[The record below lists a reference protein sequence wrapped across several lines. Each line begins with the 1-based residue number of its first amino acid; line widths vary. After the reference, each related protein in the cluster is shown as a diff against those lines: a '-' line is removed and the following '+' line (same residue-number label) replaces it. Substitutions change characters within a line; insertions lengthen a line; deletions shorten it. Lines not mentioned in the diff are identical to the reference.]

1 MQKEGVS
8 TVTTLRL
15 YIPACCYATTVP
27 LTAAQIRSLEAG
39 RNINVR
45 PDQIGRGS
53 VDVDMDD
60 EQMEKVHKCA
70 RSRSGRGVR
79 IGGGR
84 PKQVTGSSFGGSLSR
99 ELDSYRKKQQGGK
112 FKIKAPSA
120 KQLKKTAQAGKM
132 VADTGAQLYGYDSA
146 LDAGVSQAQ
155 QAAYDR
161 GYDNKATRAV
171 SKLAKKQ
178 GDKLID
184 QQLGG
189 AIKWGKVGKVAM
201 KVGKVANHISKAAT
215 GDSLSDMAI
224 SYGLENSIGRLD
236 PTGGVAT
243 SMITNQVQKAANKEI
258 DKRGGS
264 FVKQGQGVGVSG
276 SSKAM
281 PLVRSKYQ
289 NTLENPN
296 RWVSVRR
303 MQL

>member
-1 MQKEGVS
+1 MVQMD
-8 TVTTLRL
+8 
-15 YIPACCYATTVP
+15 

-70 RSRSGRGVR
+70 RSRTGRGVR

-84 PKQVTGSSFGGSLSR
+84 PRKVTGESFGGSLSQ
-99 ELDSYRKKQQGGK
+99 ELDAYRKKQQGGK
-112 FKIKAPSA
+112 FKIKAPSK
-120 KQLKKTAQAGKM
+120 KQLLKAAQVGKM
-132 VADTGAQLYGYDSA
+132 VADTGAQMYGYDSA

-155 QAAYDR
+155 QAAADR
-161 GYDNKATRAV
+161 GYDNRATRAV

-189 AIKWGKVGKVAM
+189 QFPRAVQIPRSTGGAIKWKKVGKTAL
-201 KVGKVANHISKAAT
+201 KVGKLANKVTKDVTGQSLTDIGISMAMEPVSHLDPS
-215 GDSLSDMAI
+215 GGILSDYAEAK
-224 SYGLENSIGRLD
+224 L
-236 PTGGVAT
+236 
-243 SMITNQVQKAANKEI
+243 QKEANKQL
-258 DKRGGS
+258 DKHGGS

-276 SSKAM
+276 SSKSM

-289 NTLENPN
+289 DSIENPN

>member
-1 MQKEGVS
+1 MVQMD
-8 TVTTLRL
+8 
-15 YIPACCYATTVP
+15 

-84 PKQVTGSSFGGSLSR
+84 PRQVTGASFGGSLSHS
-99 ELDSYRKKQQGGK
+99 LDAYRKEQQGGK

-120 KQLKKTAQAGKM
+120 KQLKKAAQVTKM

-146 LDAGVSQAQ
+146 LDAGISQGQ
-155 QAAYDR
+155 QALADR
-161 GYDNKATRAV
+161 GYDNRATRAV

-189 AIKWGKVGKVAM
+189 AIKWKKVGKTAL
-201 KVGKVANHISKAAT
+201 KVGKMANKVTKDVTGQSLTDIGISMAMEP
-215 GDSLSDMAI
+215 LS
-224 SYGLENSIGRLD
+224 RVD
-236 PTGGVAT
+236 PTAGVLSGYAEA
-243 SMITNQVQKAANKEI
+243 QLQKEANKQL
-258 DKRGGS
+258 DKHGGS

-276 SSKAM
+276 SSKSM

-289 NTLENPN
+289 DSLENPN

>member
-1 MQKEGVS
+1 MVQMD
-8 TVTTLRL
+8 
-15 YIPACCYATTVP
+15 

-84 PKQVTGSSFGGSLSR
+84 PRQVTGASFGGSLSQ
-99 ELDSYRKKQQGGK
+99 ELDAYRKKQQGGK
-112 FKIKAPSA
+112 FKIKAPSK
-120 KQLKKTAQAGKM
+120 KQLQKAAQVGKM
-132 VADTGAQLYGYDSA
+132 VADTGAQMYGYDSA
-146 LDAGVSQAQ
+146 LDAGISQAQ
-155 QAAYDR
+155 QAAADR
-161 GYDNKATRAV
+161 GYDNKLTKGAAR
-171 SKLAKKQ
+171 LAKKQ

-189 AIKWGKVGKVAM
+189 AIKWKKVGKVAM
-201 KVGKVANHISKAAT
+201 KVGKVANNISKAAT

-224 SYGLENSIGRLD
+224 SYGLENTLGRIV
-236 PTGGVAT
+236 PTGGLAT
-243 SMITNQVQKAANKEI
+243 DMIANQAQKAANKEI

-289 NTLENPN
+289 DSIENPN

>member
-1 MQKEGVS
+1 MVQMD
-8 TVTTLRL
+8 
-15 YIPACCYATTVP
+15 

-70 RSRSGRGVR
+70 RSRTGRGVR

-84 PKQVTGSSFGGSLSR
+84 PRKVTGESFGGSLSA
-99 ELDSYRKKQQGGK
+99 ELEAYRTKKQGGK

-120 KQLKKTAQAGKM
+120 KQLKKAAQVGKM

-146 LDAGVSQAQ
+146 LDAGVSQGQ
-155 QAAYDR
+155 QALADR
-161 GYDNKATRAV
+161 GYDNKLTKSAAR
-171 SKLAKKQ
+171 LAKKQ

-189 AIKWGKVGKVAM
+189 QFPRAVQIPRSTGGAIKWKKVGKTAL
-201 KVGKVANHISKAAT
+201 KVGKLANKVTKDVTGQSLTDIGISMAMEPVSHLDPS
-215 GDSLSDMAI
+215 GGILSDYAEAK
-224 SYGLENSIGRLD
+224 L
-236 PTGGVAT
+236 
-243 SMITNQVQKAANKEI
+243 QKEANKQL
-258 DKRGGS
+258 DKHGGS

-276 SSKAM
+276 ASKAM

-289 NTLENPN
+289 DSIENPN

>member
-1 MQKEGVS
+1 MVQMD
-8 TVTTLRL
+8 
-15 YIPACCYATTVP
+15 

-70 RSRSGRGVR
+70 RSRTGRGVR

-84 PKQVTGSSFGGSLSR
+84 PRKVTGESFGGSLSQ
-99 ELDSYRKKQQGGK
+99 ELDAYRKKQQGGK
-112 FKIKAPSA
+112 FKIKAPSK
-120 KQLKKTAQAGKM
+120 KQLLKAAQVGKM
-132 VADTGAQLYGYDSA
+132 VADTGAQMYGYDSA

-155 QAAYDR
+155 QAAADR
-161 GYDNKATRAV
+161 GYDNKLTKGAAR
-171 SKLAKKQ
+171 LAKKQ

-189 AIKWGKVGKVAM
+189 QFTKGAVQAARLQGGTSTLGGAIKWKKVGKTAL
-201 KVGKVANHISKAAT
+201 KVGKMANKVTKDVTGQSLTDIGISMAMEPVSHLDPS
-215 GDSLSDMAI
+215 GGILSDYAEAK
-224 SYGLENSIGRLD
+224 L
-236 PTGGVAT
+236 
-243 SMITNQVQKAANKEI
+243 QKEANKQL
-258 DKRGGS
+258 DKHGGS

-276 SSKAM
+276 SSKGM

-289 NTLENPN
+289 DSIENPN

>member
-1 MQKEGVS
+1 MVQMD
-8 TVTTLRL
+8 
-15 YIPACCYATTVP
+15 

-60 EQMEKVHKCA
+60 EQMEKIAKCS

-84 PKQVTGSSFGGSLSR
+84 PKQVTGASFGGSLSQ
-99 ELDSYRKKQQGGK
+99 ELDAYRKKQQGGK

-120 KQLKKTAQAGKM
+120 KQLKKAAQVGKM

-155 QAAYDR
+155 QAAADR
-161 GYDNKATRAV
+161 GYDNKLTKGAAR
-171 SKLAKKQ
+171 LAKRQ

-184 QQLGG
+184 QQLVG
-189 AIKWGKVGKVAM
+189 AIKWKKVGKVAM
-201 KVGKVANHISKAAT
+201 KVGKVANNISKAAI

-224 SYGLENSIGRLD
+224 SYGLENTLGHID
-236 PTGGVAT
+236 PTGGLAT
-243 SMITNQVQKAANKEI
+243 DMIAHQAQKAANKEI

-264 FVKQGQGVGVSG
+264 FVKQGQGVGVTG
-276 SSKAM
+276 SSKGM

-289 NTLENPN
+289 DSIENPN

>member
-1 MQKEGVS
+1 MVQMD
-8 TVTTLRL
+8 
-15 YIPACCYATTVP
+15 
-27 LTAAQIRSLEAG
+27 LTPAQIRSLKNG
-39 RNINVR
+39 RNINIR

-53 VDVDMDD
+53 FDVEMDD

-79 IGGGR
+79 IISGLPR
-84 PKQVTGSSFGGSLSR
+84 QVTGASFGGSLSQ
-99 ELDSYRKKQQGGK
+99 ELDAYRKKQQGGK

-120 KQLKKTAQAGKM
+120 KQLKKAAQVGKM
-132 VADTGAQLYGYDSA
+132 VADTGAQLYGYESA
-146 LDAGVSQAQ
+146 LDAGVSQGQ
-155 QAAYDR
+155 QALADR

-189 AIKWGKVGKVAM
+189 AIKWKKVGKTALKAGKMANKVSRDLTGQSLTDIGISMAM
-201 KVGKVANHISKAAT
+201 EPLSRVDPSGGI
-215 GDSLSDMAI
+215 LSDYAEAK
-224 SYGLENSIGRLD
+224 L
-236 PTGGVAT
+236 
-243 SMITNQVQKAANKEI
+243 QKEANKQL
-258 DKRGGS
+258 DKHGGS

-276 SSKAM
+276 SSKSM

-289 NTLENPN
+289 DSLENPN

>member
-1 MQKEGVS
+1 MVQMD
-8 TVTTLRL
+8 
-15 YIPACCYATTVP
+15 

-45 PDQIGRGS
+45 PDQIGRGN

-84 PKQVTGSSFGGSLSR
+84 PRQVTGASFGGSLSQ
-99 ELDSYRKKQQGGK
+99 ELDAYRKKQGGK

-120 KQLKKTAQAGKM
+120 RQLKKAAQVGKM
-132 VADTGAQLYGYDSA
+132 VADTGAQMYGYDSA

-155 QAAYDR
+155 QAAADR
-161 GYDNKATRAV
+161 GYDNKLTKGAAR
-171 SKLAKKQ
+171 LAKRQ
-178 GDKLID
+178 GDKLVD
-184 QQLGG
+184 QQFGG
-189 AIKWGKVGKVAM
+189 AIKWKKVGKVAM
-201 KVGKVANHISKAAT
+201 KVGKVANNISKAAT

-224 SYGLENSIGRLD
+224 SYGLENTLGRID
-236 PTGGVAT
+236 PTGGLAT
-243 SMITNQVQKAANKEI
+243 DMIANQAQRAANKEI
-258 DKRGGS
+258 DKHGGS

-289 NTLENPN
+289 DSLENPN

>member
-1 MQKEGVS
+1 MVQMD
-8 TVTTLRL
+8 
-15 YIPACCYATTVP
+15 

-84 PKQVTGSSFGGSLSR
+84 PRKVTGESFGGSLSA
-99 ELDSYRKKQQGGK
+99 ELDAYRKKQQGGK
-112 FKIKAPSA
+112 FKIKAPSK
-120 KQLKKTAQAGKM
+120 KQLQKAAMVTKM

-155 QAAYDR
+155 QAAADR

-189 AIKWGKVGKVAM
+189 RVSGSVPAPRQNGPKVLGGAVNWKKVGKTAL
-201 KVGKVANHISKAAT
+201 KVGKMANKVTKDVTGQSLTDIGIS
-215 GDSLSDMAI
+215 MAMEPV
-224 SYGLENSIGRLD
+224 SRLD
-236 PTGGVAT
+236 PSGGILSDYAEAKL
-243 SMITNQVQKAANKEI
+243 QKEANKQL
-258 DKRGGS
+258 DKHGGS

-276 SSKAM
+276 ASKAI

-289 NTLENPN
+289 DSLENPN

>member
-1 MQKEGVS
+1 MVQMD
-8 TVTTLRL
+8 
-15 YIPACCYATTVP
+15 

-70 RSRSGRGVR
+70 RSRTGRGVR

-84 PKQVTGSSFGGSLSR
+84 PRQVTGASFGGSLSQ
-99 ELDSYRKKQQGGK
+99 ELDAYRKKQQGGK

-120 KQLKKTAQAGKM
+120 KQLKKMGQVTKM
-132 VADTGAQLYGYDSA
+132 VADTGAQMYGYDSA

-155 QAAYDR
+155 QAAADR
-161 GYDNKATRAV
+161 GYDNRATRAV

-189 AIKWGKVGKVAM
+189 QFPRAVQIPRSTGGAIKWKKVGKTAL
-201 KVGKVANHISKAAT
+201 KVGKLANKVTKDVTGQSLTDIGISMAMEPVSHLDPS
-215 GDSLSDMAI
+215 GGILSDYAEAK
-224 SYGLENSIGRLD
+224 LQKEANRQLD
-236 PTGGVAT
+236 
-243 SMITNQVQKAANKEI
+243 KH
-258 DKRGGS
+258 GGS
-264 FVKQGQGVGVSG
+264 FVKQGQGVGVTG
-276 SSKAM
+276 SSKGM

-289 NTLENPN
+289 DSIENPN

>member
-1 MQKEGVS
+1 MVQMD
-8 TVTTLRL
+8 
-15 YIPACCYATTVP
+15 
-27 LTAAQIRSLEAG
+27 LTATQIRSLEAG

-70 RSRSGRGVR
+70 RSRTGRGVR

-84 PKQVTGSSFGGSLSR
+84 PRQVTGSSFGGSLSA
-99 ELDSYRKKQQGGK
+99 ELEAYRKKQQGGK

-120 KQLKKTAQAGKM
+120 KQLKKMGQVTKM
-132 VADTGAQLYGYDSA
+132 VADTGAQMYGYDSA

-155 QAAYDR
+155 QAAADR
-161 GYDNKATRAV
+161 GYDNKLTKGASR
-171 SKLAKKQ
+171 LAKKQ

-189 AIKWGKVGKVAM
+189 AIKWKKVGKVAL
-201 KVGKVANHISKAAT
+201 KVGKVANNISKAAT

-224 SYGLENSIGRLD
+224 SYGLENTLGRID
-236 PTGGVAT
+236 PTGGLAT
-243 SMITNQVQKAANKEI
+243 DMIANQAQKAANKEI

-264 FVKQGQGVGVSG
+264 FVKQGQGVGVTG
-276 SSKAM
+276 SSKGM

-289 NTLENPN
+289 DSIENPN

>member
-1 MQKEGVS
+1 MVQMD
-8 TVTTLRL
+8 
-15 YIPACCYATTVP
+15 

-39 RNINVR
+39 RNINVK
-45 PDQIGRGS
+45 PSQIGRGG

-60 EQMEKVHKCA
+60 EQMEKVERCA

-84 PKQVTGSSFGGSLSR
+84 PRKVTGESFGGSLSA
-99 ELDSYRKKQQGGK
+99 ELDAYRKKQQGGK
-112 FKIKAPSA
+112 FKMPNAR
-120 KQLKKTAQAGKM
+120 QLKKAAQVGKM
-132 VADTGAQLYGYDSA
+132 VADTGAQMYGYDSA

-155 QAAYDR
+155 QAAADR

-178 GDKLID
+178 GNKLVD

-189 AIKWGKVGKVAM
+189 RVQASVPAPRQNGPKVLGGAVNWKKVGKTAL
-201 KVGKVANHISKAAT
+201 KVGKMANKVTKDVTGQSLTDIGIS
-215 GDSLSDMAI
+215 MAMEPV
-224 SYGLENSIGRLD
+224 SRLD
-236 PTGGVAT
+236 PSGGILSDYAEAKL
-243 SMITNQVQKAANKEI
+243 QKEANKQL
-258 DKRGGS
+258 DKHGGS

-276 SSKAM
+276 ASKAI

-289 NTLENPN
+289 DSLENPN

>member
-1 MQKEGVS
+1 MVQMD
-8 TVTTLRL
+8 
-15 YIPACCYATTVP
+15 

-84 PKQVTGSSFGGSLSR
+84 PRQVTGASFGGSLSA
-99 ELDSYRKKQQGGK
+99 ELEAYRKKQGGK

-120 KQLKKTAQAGKM
+120 KQLKKAAQVGKM

-146 LDAGVSQAQ
+146 LDAGVSQGQ
-155 QAAYDR
+155 QALADR
-161 GYDNKATRAV
+161 GYDNKLTKGAAR
-171 SKLAKKQ
+171 LAKKQ

-189 AIKWGKVGKVAM
+189 AIKWKKVGKVAM
-201 KVGKVANHISKAAT
+201 KVGKVANNISKAAT

-224 SYGLENSIGRLD
+224 SYGLENSIGRID
-236 PTGGVAT
+236 PTGGLAT
-243 SMITNQVQKAANKEI
+243 DMIANQAQRAANKEI

-276 SSKAM
+276 SSKSM

-289 NTLENPN
+289 DSLENPN